1 MIYISIRDN
10 QKTGKRL
17 KLKNIYFLVCAKR
30 KNSHMKRLNLL
41 LIGMLVSSQFI
52 MAGGL
57 VTNTNQSAAW
67 VRTLSRNATL
77 GVDAVYFNPAGLAQ
91 LSNGLHLSISNQSIW
106 QTRTIT
112 CDYPY
117 LTGDPATY
125 EAELMAPIFP
135 SIYAAYSM
143 DKWTFSA
150 GFNIIG
156 GGGSADFP
164 TGLPSFEIPVA
175 SLVPM
180 LQGALAPIDAGFT
193 GAGYPDPGFRNITG
207 YNMDA
212 SFKGSSTYMG
222 YQLGATYA
230 INDMISVAV
239 GARMVTA
246 KNTYEGAL
254 TGVTID
260 APATYGGTMPAGD
273 YLRIVATTP
282 GLTPG
287 TVGLLQGTAAALDV
301 ATADAQLNAIQTG
314 TGFTPIIGVNFHLSD
329 MVNIAA
335 KYEHHTKIELT
346 NETEVDDVDMFP
358 DGEKTRADL
367 PGMFALGV
375 QVSPINK
382 LTATASFN
390 YFLDKSAFY
399 GDVNEDGEQINNE
412 TSIDEN
418 GYTYSFSLEYK
429 LLGILGISAGYSGGN
444 NGVNDNYQSD
454 LSYALK
460 SQTVGGGVF
469 VDIGEKI
476 TVNAGINFT
485 MYDDYTETLSYTP
498 TGFPVAVPYSNTYGK
513 NTTLIGIGVDIS
525 L

>member
-1 MIYISIRDN
+1 
-10 QKTGKRL
+10 
-17 KLKNIYFLVCAKR
+17 
-30 KNSHMKRLNLL
+30 MKRLNLL
-41 LIGMLVSSQFI
+41 LIGMLVSSQLI

-77 GVDAVYFNPAGLAQ
+77 GIDGVYFNPAGLAQ

-112 CDYPY
+112 SDYTY
-117 LTGDPATY
+117 LAGDPATY
-125 EAELMAPIFP
+125 QADLMAPIFP
-135 SIYAAYSM
+135 SVYAAYSM

-150 GFNIIG
+150 GFNVIG

-180 LQGALAPIDAGFT
+180 LQGALAPIDQGFIDAT
-193 GAGYPDPGFRNITG
+193 FPDPGFRNITG
-207 YNMDA
+207 YNLEA
-212 SFKGSSTYMG
+212 SFKGSSSYMG

-230 INDMISVAV
+230 ITDMISVAI
-239 GARMVTA
+239 GGRLVTA

-260 APATYGGTMPAGD
+260 APAAYGGTMPPGD

-282 GLTPG
+282 GLNAP
-287 TVGLLQGTAAALDV
+287 TVGLLQGTATALDV
-301 ATADAQLNAIQTG
+301 ATADAQLKAIQTG
-314 TGFTPIIGVNFHLSD
+314 MGFTPIIGLNIHLSD

-346 NETEVDDVDMFP
+346 NDTEVDDVDMFP
-358 DGEKTRADL
+358 DGKKTRADL

-375 QVSPINK
+375 QVSPIKK
-382 LTATASFN
+382 LTATASFS
-390 YFLDKSAFY
+390 YFLDKAAFY
-399 GDVNEDGEQINNE
+399 GDENETGEQINNE

-418 GYTYSFSLEYK
+418 GYIYSFSLEYK
-429 LLGILGISAGYSGGN
+429 LLGILGISAGYSSGN

-454 LSYALK
+454 LTYALK
-460 SQTVGGGVF
+460 SQTFGGGVF
-469 VDIGEKI
+469 VDLGEKI
-476 TVNAGINFT
+476 TLNAGFNIT
-485 MYDDYTETLSYTP
+485 TYDDYTQAMSYTP
-498 TGFPVAVPYSNTYGK
+498 TGFPVAIPYDNIYGK
-513 NTTLIGIGVDIS
+513 KTTIFGIGVDIN

>member
-1 MIYISIRDN
+1 M
-10 QKTGKRL
+10 L
-17 KLKNIYFLVCAKR
+17 KLKNIYFLVSAKR

-41 LIGMLVSSQFI
+41 LIGMLVSSQLI

-112 CDYPY
+112 SDYTY
-117 LTGDPATY
+117 LAGDPATY
-125 EAELMAPIFP
+125 EADLMAPIFP
-135 SIYAAYSM
+135 SVYAAYSM

-150 GFNIIG
+150 GFNVIG

-164 TGLPSFEIPVA
+164 NGLPSFEIPVA

-180 LQGALAPIDAGFT
+180 LQGALAPIDAGYT
-193 GAGYPDPGFRNITG
+193 GAGFPDPLFRNITG

-212 SFKGSSTYMG
+212 SFKGSSSYMG
-222 YQLGATYA
+222 YQVGATYA
-230 INDMISVAV
+230 INKMISVAI
-239 GARMVTA
+239 GGRLVTA

-260 APATYGGTMPAGD
+260 AAPANPAAAGTMPAGD
-273 YLRIVATTP
+273 YLRIVATSP
-282 GLTPG
+282 GLNAQTIAI
-287 TVGLLQGTAAALDV
+287 LNGTAAALDG
-301 ATADAQLNAIQTG
+301 ATADAYLNATQTG
-314 TGFTPIIGVNFHLSD
+314 MGFTPIISLNFHLSD

-375 QVSPINK
+375 QVSPLKK
-382 LTATASFN
+382 LTATASFS

-399 GDVNEDGEQINNE
+399 GDVNEAGEQINNE

-418 GYTYSFSLEYK
+418 GYIYSFSLEYK
-429 LLGILGISAGYSGGN
+429 LLGILGISAGYSSGN

-460 SQTVGGGVF
+460 SQTFGGGVF

-476 TVNAGINFT
+476 TINAGINFT
-485 MYDDYTETLSYTP
+485 TYDDYSEALSFTP
-498 TGFPVAVPYSNTYGK
+498 TGFPVAVPYTNTYGK
-513 NTTLIGIGVDIS
+513 NTTLFGIGVDIS